1 MYWAAYYM
9 VAFGNTR
16 VSFCVVK
23 WLLLLLPL
31 LFPPPIVQVFISLR
45 TLISHCP
52 LVRSLAPASLW
63 CSFQH
68 PHISPA
74 TCKGLTCD
82 AWHFALPSQHARS
95 TSVLVLWVA
104 WCPHCVKGRVPQVK
118 TCTGT
123 FCKLAALLHVLAAQ
137 KGTVWKS
144 LLLSNICVHK
154 SHKETKTNNVLGHLS
169 ALPQHVCGSQTQARL
184 FLLKT
189 CKNWSGCRV

>member
-1 MYWAAYYM
+1 MSRRYIFLLKFNIYNEAVTLYWAAYYM

-118 TCTGT
+118 TCTGA

-137 KGTVWKS
+137 QRNS
-144 LLLSNICVHK
+144 LKKACYYLIFVSINPIKRPKPTMC
-154 SHKETKTNNVLGHLS
+154 
-169 ALPQHVCGSQTQARL
+169 
-184 FLLKT
+184 
-189 CKNWSGCRV
+189 